1 MKYTHIHIIQIFVYF
16 DCINRPKDL
25 VNRAIELGLKGIA
38 ITDHETLSSHMELNI
53 YQKEIQETNPDFKIA
68 LGNEIYLTPNRE
80 NGQRYYHFI
89 LIAKNKEGHR
99 ALRELSST
107 AWMNSYWD
115 RGMERVPTTYEELEN
130 IVKKYPNSLIATTA
144 CLGGELSVNTLALI
158 NAEKINDKK
167 SAETAHNNIVNFLLW
182 CKGLFGEDFYIECA
196 PGASRDQKLVN
207 QRLVAIAKA
216 FDLKMVIG
224 SDAHYLKKE
233 DRYVHKAYLN
243 SKGGEREVDEFYEFA
258 YLQSNDEII
267 EILAQSGFNQD
278 FVLEMFDNS
287 DKIYE
292 KIENYSL
299 LHNQTIPKVEVEDY
313 EKKVDECL
321 SGKYPVLDSMLQSDD
336 KVERYWV
343 NKCLNR
349 LNELG
354 KNNDVYFSRLEEEA
368 DIKRTISEK
377 LGTNMFAY
385 PVTLQHYV
393 NLFWECGSMVG
404 AGRGSSCVIPRR

>member
-1 MKYTHIHIIQIFVYF
+1 MGRRFEVHSHTHYSNLRLL

-53 YQKEIQETNPDFKIA
+53 YQKEVQETNPDFKIA

-158 NAEKINDKK
+158 DAEKINDKK

-267 EILAQSGFNQD
+267 EILAQSGFNKD

-299 LHNQTIPKVEVEDY
+299 LHSQTIPKVEVEDY

-336 KVERYWV
+336 KVERY
-343 NKCLNR
+343 
-349 LNELG
+349 
-354 KNNDVYFSRLEEEA
+354 
-368 DIKRTISEK
+368 
-377 LGTNMFAY
+377 
-385 PVTLQHYV
+385 
-393 NLFWECGSMVG
+393 
-404 AGRGSSCVIPRR
+404 